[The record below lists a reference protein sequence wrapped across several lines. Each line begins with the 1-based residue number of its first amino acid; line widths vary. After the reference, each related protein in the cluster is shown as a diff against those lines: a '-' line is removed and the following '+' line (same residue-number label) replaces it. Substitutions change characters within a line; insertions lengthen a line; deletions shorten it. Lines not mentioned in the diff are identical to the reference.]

1 MPDAEAFRKQMIQ
14 VLERVADGDYHQV
27 SSLFSVRL
35 FSLLWSLLSSLSVS
49 SLSVSSLS
57 QHTDFMSRP
66 LDVGP
71 RLHFR
76 LLTLCPA
83 AY

>member
-49 SLSVSSLS
+49 SLS